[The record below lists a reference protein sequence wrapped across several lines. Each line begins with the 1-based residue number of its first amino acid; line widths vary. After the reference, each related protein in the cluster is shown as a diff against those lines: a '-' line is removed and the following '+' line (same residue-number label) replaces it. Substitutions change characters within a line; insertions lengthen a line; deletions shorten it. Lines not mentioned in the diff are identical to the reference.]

1 MERMIK
7 IGRMIIDEAKALGA
21 QTVVCRI
28 SESEKKEFNVD
39 GGEFSLMRTLFNRG
53 VSVTVLKDQRKGS
66 VNINRFDEA
75 AVKAAVRDCIAASE
89 SAEPDPAWEYA
100 KGPAEKQF
108 CSGSPECDTDLLF
121 SRTKELMADIAEKHP
136 KILMEQMITSHDFW
150 HGVFMTSDDITYYSK
165 TGSYNFSLMYSAHEG
180 EKATSFFGSGIKLA
194 KLDKP
199 VIETG
204 FIERELS
211 AIEKQLDP
219 ESVQG
224 KFTGPVIM
232 APSAADVVL
241 GTVLGNFVSD
251 GSLIDGT
258 SIWKDKLNTQVADER
273 ITVSLTPSADWA
285 LGSEDYTGEGFPSED
300 YDVIKDGKLVSFML
314 SQYAA
319 NKTGGKR
326 CGNTGWNVCVP
337 AGEKSVE
344 EIIAGIDRGVLV
356 LRFSGGQPSPSGEFS
371 GVAKNSFL
379 IENGKIA
386 KALNETMISGN
397 VTDMLMDLRAISSDV
412 LYDGSNAIPYMA
424 FNGVTISGK

>member
-1 MERMIK
+1 MERLTELAKMILK
-7 IGRMIIDEAKALGA
+7 EAQSLGA
-21 QTVVCRI
+21 DYAQCEV

-39 GGEFSLMRTLFNRG
+39 GGRFSLMRTLFDRG
-53 VSVTVLKDQRKGS
+53 VSITVLKEQRKGS
-66 VNINRFDEA
+66 VHINRFDEA
-75 AVKAAVRDCIAASE
+75 AVRAAVAESLAACE
-89 SAEPDPAWEYA
+89 SAEPDDAWE
-100 KGPAEKQF
+100 F
-108 CSGSPECDTDLLF
+108 CSEPGEKDFADGCPDCDTEALF
-121 SRTKELMADIAEKHP
+121 ARTRELMKDVAERHP

-180 EKATSFFGSGIKLA
+180 DKATSFFGSGIKLA
-194 KLDKP
+194 KLDRP
-199 VIETG
+199 VIQTG

-273 ITVSLTPSADWA
+273 ITISLTPSADWA

>member
-1 MERMIK
+1 MERLTELARLILA
-7 IGRMIIDEAKALGA
+7 EAEKLGA
-21 QTVVCRI
+21 DYAQCEVA
-28 SESEKKEFNVD
+28 ESEKREFNVD
-39 GGEFSLMRTLFNRG
+39 GGRFSLMRTLFDRE
-53 VSVTVLKDQRKGS
+53 VSVTVLKEQRKGS
-66 VNINRFDEA
+66 VGINRFDEESVRA
-75 AVKAAVRDCIAASE
+75 AVADSLAACE

-180 EKATSFFGSGIKLA
+180 DKATSFFGSGIKLA
-194 KLDKP
+194 KLDRP
-199 VIETG
+199 VIQTG

-258 SIWKDKLNTQVADER
+258 SIWKDKLNTQVADKR
-273 ITVSLTPSADWA
+273 ITISLTPSADWA

-300 YDVIKDGKLVSFML
+300 YDVTKDGKLVSFML

-371 GVAKNSFL
+371 GVAKNSFY
-379 IENGKIA
+379 IEDGKIKGA
-386 KALNETMISGN
+386 VSEIMINGNLADALMNI
-397 VTDMLMDLRAISSDV
+397 RALSSEV
-412 LYDGSNAIPYMA
+412 LADGSMVVPYA
-424 FNGVTISGK
+424 LIDGIVVSGK